1 MTESNGTDVLR
12 QSSAHSLPS
21 DAEIDQL
28 LHPARF
34 YERPADVVTD
44 ALLTV
49 QERRAILSSWASDAC
64 AVESN
69 PCLRKPPS
77 AKAPITFDEIMDAL
91 AQLDR
96 LERSPSRA
104 IGTHRPPR
112 RRTGARASAA

>member
-1 MTESNGTDVLR
+1 MTESNGSDVVR
-12 QSSAHSLPS
+12 RSSGPSLPR
-21 DAEIDQL
+21 DAEVDQL
-28 LHPARF
+28 LHPSRF

-64 AVESN
+64 AVVSN

-96 LERSPSRA
+96 LERSPSRTG
-104 IGTHRPPR
+104 GTHWPPR
-112 RRTGARASAA
+112 RRAGARAGAA

>member
-1 MTESNGTDVLR
+1 MTQSNGSDVVR
-12 QSSAHSLPS
+12 QSSVQSLPS

-34 YERPADVVTD
+34 YERPEDVVTD

-69 PCLRKPPS
+69 PSLRQPPS
-77 AKAPITFDEIMDAL
+77 AKALVTFDEIMDAL
-91 AQLDR
+91 AQVN
-96 LERSPSRA
+96 
-104 IGTHRPPR
+104 H
-112 RRTGARASAA
+112 

>member
-28 LHPARF
+28 LHPTHF
-34 YERPADVVTD
+34 YERPEDVVTD
-44 ALLTV
+44 ALLSV

-69 PCLRKPPS
+69 PSLRKLPS
-77 AKAPITFDEIMDAL
+77 AKAPVTFDEIMDAL

-96 LERSPSRA
+96 LERSPSRV
-104 IGTHRPPR
+104 GGMHWPPR
-112 RRTGARASAA
+112 RRA

>member
-1 MTESNGTDVLR
+1 MTQSNGTDVVR
-12 QSSAHSLPS
+12 QSSVQSLPS

-34 YERPADVVTD
+34 YERPEDVVTD

-69 PCLRKPPS
+69 PSLRQPPS
-77 AKAPITFDEIMDAL
+77 AKALVTFDEIMDAL
-91 AQLDR
+91 AQVDR

-104 IGTHRPPR
+104 VGTHWPPR
-112 RRTGARASAA
+112 RRAAAT

>member
-1 MTESNGTDVLR
+1 MTESNGTDAGR
-12 QSSAHSLPS
+12 QSSGHPILS

-28 LHPARF
+28 LHPSCF
-34 YERPADVVTD
+34 YARPADVVAD
-44 ALLTV
+44 SLLTV

-77 AKAPITFDEIMDAL
+77 AQTPITFDEIMDAL

-96 LERSPSRA
+96 LERSPTPSSR
-104 IGTHRPPR
+104 THWPPR
-112 RRTGARASAA
+112 RHARANAA

>member
-1 MTESNGTDVLR
+1 MIESNGTDLVR
-12 QSSAHSLPS
+12 QSSVESLPS

-34 YERPADVVTD
+34 YARPADVVAD

-69 PCLRKPPS
+69 PCLRKPPA